1 MFVNNITNMKNVL
14 KLREKIANT
23 YEYISPRKYFSFM

>member
-1 MFVNNITNMKNVL
+1 MFVNNITNMKNVM

-23 YEYISPRKYFSFM
+23 YRIYFSP

>member
-1 MFVNNITNMKNVL
+1 MLVNNITNMKNML

-23 YEYISPRKYFSFM
+23 YRIYFSP

>member
-1 MFVNNITNMKNVL
+1 MLVNNITNMKNVL

-23 YEYISPRKYFSFM
+23 YRIYVSP